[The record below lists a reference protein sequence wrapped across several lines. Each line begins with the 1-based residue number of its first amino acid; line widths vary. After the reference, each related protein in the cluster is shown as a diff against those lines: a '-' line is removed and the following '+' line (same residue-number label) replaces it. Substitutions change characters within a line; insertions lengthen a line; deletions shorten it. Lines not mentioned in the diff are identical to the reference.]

1 VRGADGP
8 GARVAALFDVGYCL
22 MDESA
27 RLASALAWL
36 AETLTRRGRPTSAA
50 ALGAAYRDACRAPS
64 PTEPSLVVQTLQG
77 LGVPDGEAQALRPA
91 LPWEAVPLDAY
102 PDAVP
107 ALRTLRGAGFR
118 VGVLANQPP
127 STRADL
133 DRAGLS
139 ALCDGVWL
147 SGVVGLAKPESRFFR
162 LPLEVWGT
170 PAERVAYVG
179 DRPDHDVAPAKALGM
194 ATVRVLTGPHAE
206 QPVRGDGEAPTM
218 EARSLAEAVDRLLEW
233 QARLGLRRAARRHGD
248 VI

>member
-1 VRGADGP
+1 MPAADGP
-8 GARVAALFDVGYCL
+8 DPQVAALFDVGYCL

-36 AETLTRRGRPTSAA
+36 AEALTRRGRPARAA
-50 ALGAAYRDACRAPS
+50 ALVAAYRDACRAPS
-64 PTEPSLVVQTLQG
+64 PTEPSLVVQALQG
-77 LGVPDGEAQALRPA
+77 LGVPLGEALAIRRA
-91 LPWEAVPLDAY
+91 LPWEGVPLEAY
-102 PDAVP
+102 PEAVP

-118 VGVLANQPP
+118 VGVLANQPA
-127 STRADL
+127 SARADL

-147 SGVVGLAKPESRFFR
+147 SGAVGLAKPEPRFFR
-162 LPLEVWGT
+162 LPLEAWGT

-194 ATVRVLTGPHAE
+194 ATVRVLSGPHAE
-206 QPVRGDGEAPTM
+206 QPARGAGQAPTM
-218 EARSLAEAVDRLLEW
+218 EARSLAEVADRLLEW
-233 QARLGLRRAARRHGD
+233 QARLGSRRAARRHGD

>member
-1 VRGADGP
+1 VPAADGP
-8 GARVAALFDVGYCL
+8 DPRVAALFDVGYCL

-36 AETLTRRGRPTSAA
+36 AEALNRRGRPACAA
-50 ALGAAYRDACRAPS
+50 GLVAAYRDACRAPS
-64 PTEPSLVVQTLQG
+64 PTEPSLVVQTLRG
-77 LGVPDGEAQALRPA
+77 LGVPDGEAQAIRPA

-118 VGVLANQPP
+118 VGVLANQPA
-127 STRADL
+127 SARADL

-147 SGVVGLAKPESRFFR
+147 SGAVGLAKPEPRFFR
-162 LPLEVWGT
+162 LPLEAWGT

-194 ATVRVLTGPHAE
+194 ATVRVLSGPHAE
-206 QPVRGDGEAPTM
+206 QPARGAGQAPTM
-218 EARSLAEAVDRLLEW
+218 EARSLAEVADRLLEW
-233 QARLGLRRAARRHGD
+233 QARLGSRRAARRHGD

>member
-1 VRGADGP
+1 MPAADGP
-8 GARVAALFDVGYCL
+8 DPQVAALFDVGYCL

-36 AETLTRRGRPTSAA
+36 VEALTRRGRPARAA
-50 ALGAAYRDACRAPS
+50 ALVAAYRDACRAPS
-64 PTEPSLVVQTLQG
+64 PTEPSLVVQALQG
-77 LGVPDGEAQALRPA
+77 LGVPLGEALAIRRA
-91 LPWEAVPLDAY
+91 LPWEGVPLEAY
-102 PDAVP
+102 PEAVP

-118 VGVLANQPP
+118 VGVLANQPA
-127 STRADL
+127 SARADL

-147 SGVVGLAKPESRFFR
+147 SGAVGLAKPEPRFFR
-162 LPLEVWGT
+162 LPLEAWGT

-194 ATVRVLTGPHAE
+194 ATVRVLSGPHAE
-206 QPVRGDGEAPTM
+206 QPARGAGQAPTM
-218 EARSLAEAVDRLLEW
+218 EARSLAEVADRLLEW
-233 QARLGLRRAARRHGD
+233 QARLGSRRAARRHGD